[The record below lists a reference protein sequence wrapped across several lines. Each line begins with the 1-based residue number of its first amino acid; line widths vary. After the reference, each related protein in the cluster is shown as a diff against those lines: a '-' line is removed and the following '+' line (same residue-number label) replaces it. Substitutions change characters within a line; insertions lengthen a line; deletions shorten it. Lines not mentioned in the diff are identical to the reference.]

1 MVLSRLGSLLGQVYV
16 EPEGRVL
23 VRRSTRESVVSVVIA
38 VGALFFAVS
47 GVWAFAAPQSFYDG
61 IATYPPY
68 NAHFIRDIG
77 AFLFGLGAVLVGALA
92 WRDVRLVV
100 LVGAAVAA
108 GLHWASH
115 LIDHDHGGRAADP
128 WLTGAFALLILTGLV
143 VQLTMRTAGTQA
155 PAQDELS
162 TSDEGARR

>member
-1 MVLSRLGSLLGQVYV
+1 MRS
-16 EPEGRVL
+16 
-23 VRRSTRESVVSVVIA
+23 STRESIVSVIIA
-38 VGALFFAVS
+38 VGALFFAGT
-47 GVWAFAAPQSFYDG
+47 GVWAFAAPHSFYDL

-77 AFLFGLGAVLVGALA
+77 AFLLGLGAVLVGSLT

-100 LVGAAVAA
+100 LLGGAVAA

-143 VQLTMRTAGTQA
+143 VQLTTRNAETQA
-155 PAQDELS
+155 LAQDELS
-162 TSDEGARR
+162 TSDEGAGR

>member
-1 MVLSRLGSLLGQVYV
+1 VGV
-16 EPEGRVL
+16 EPGRRFL
-23 VRRSTRESVVSVVIA
+23 VRRSTRELIVRVVIA
-38 VGALFFAVS
+38 VGALLFAGS
-47 GVWAFAAPQSFYDG
+47 GVWAFAAPQSFYDV

-77 AFLFGLGAVLVGALA
+77 AFLFGLGAMLVGALA

-100 LVGAAVAA
+100 LLGGTVAA

-115 LIDHDHGGRAADP
+115 VIDHDHGGRAADP

-143 VQLTMRTAGTQA
+143 AQLTTRNAETQA
-155 PAQDELS
+155 LAQDELS
-162 TSDEGARR
+162 TSDEGAGR